1 MSTKTEAARAYVR
14 AFCGEGPEASA
25 AAELHLADDVDLV
38 SPPLH
43 VYGRAGIMERISG
56 HWPNMGMFAAGKW
69 GEPQEN
75 GNMVTV
81 HADMQPNMPAKAVY
95 ITFTFN
101 DAGKIQHIET
111 RQERPSPGEGPP
123 PPSELKLTDEIK
135 RLVNNS
141 LEDNCPMVV
150 GYMGEDGQPQLSL
163 RGSMRAISDT
173 QLAFWVRNPN
183 GGIVKAL
190 SYNPRISVLYR
201 DTPNRVNMNFQGVGR
216 VETDEK
222 VRNAVFESMPQIEKD
237 HDEPRK
243 GACMVIDLESVN
255 GATFAGPVRMKK
267 SN

>member
-1 MSTKTEAARAYVR
+1 MSTKTDAVRAYVK
-14 AFCGEGPEASA
+14 AFCGEGQAASD
-25 AAELHLADDVDLV
+25 AAEQYLADDVDLV

-43 VYGRAGIMERISG
+43 VYGRPGIMERISG
-56 HWPNMGMFAAGKW
+56 HWPNMGMFAAGTW
-69 GEPQEN
+69 AEPVEN
-75 GNMVTV
+75 GNVVSV
-81 HADMQPNMPAKAVY
+81 HADMQPNMPAKAVD

-101 DAGKIQHIET
+101 DAGKIQHVET
-111 RQERPSPGEGPP
+111 RQERGTPP
-123 PPSELKLTDEIK
+123 PPAELKLTDEVK
-135 RLVNNS
+135 KLVNDS
-141 LEDNCPMVV
+141 LDDDCPMVV

-190 SYNPRISVLYR
+190 AYNPRISILYR
-201 DTPNRVNMNFQGVGR
+201 DTPNRVNMNFYGVGR

-222 VRNAVFESMPQIEKD
+222 IRNAVFESMPQIEQD

-243 GACMVIDLESVN
+243 GACMVVDLESVN

-267 SN
+267 GG